1 MSVKILTKERLNANN
16 YNKMIIREV
25 DCNYIVNVSG
35 ERLTDQY
42 TSLSYK
48 ISDNFRKMEDEEKI
62 ICIVDT
68 FLRDTIVSS
77 IDTGVF
83 YSGCREQFIMVF
95 GTRKLYLYLENSK
108 LLRTIVKM
116 IKDKY
121 NMDRYKYCNNNS
133 SDNLYEISLNSK
145 GASYGRKCISCE
157 NCAGCMED
165 DDTCPSYIQ
174 FKLMYVKGRIA
185 VFDKNF
191 IDRFIYEK
199 LWEYGS
205 VASITEETHDIMVG
219 GITKIGKCIDSYN
232 IICGDLVIKFNCT
245 TFSKKYVFELISG
258 IVNRYN
264 SELKEVN
271 KYKKRQLKMEGF

>member
-121 NMDRYKYCNNNS
+121 NIDRYKYCNNNS

-157 NCAGCMED
+157 NCAGCIED
-165 DDTCPSYIQ
+165 DDISPSYIQ
-174 FKLMYVKGRIA
+174 FKLMYINGNIA
-185 VFDKNF
+185 SFDKKF
-191 IDRFIYEK
+191 LERFIYDK
-199 LWEYGS
+199 LWEYGKL
-205 VASITEETHDIMVG
+205 ANLTEETHDIKVG

>member
-1 MSVKILTKERLNANN
+1 MSVKILTIERLNANN

-25 DCNYIVNVSG
+25 DCYYIGNLSG

-48 ISDNFRKMEDEEKI
+48 KSDNFRKMEDEEKI
-62 ICIVDT
+62 ICNVDT

-157 NCAGCMED
+157 NCAGCIED
-165 DDTCPSYIQ
+165 DDISPSYIQ
-174 FKLMYVKGRIA
+174 FKLMYIKGNIA
-185 VFDKNF
+185 SFDKKF
-191 IDRFIYEK
+191 LERFIYDK
-199 LWEYGS
+199 LWEYGKL
-205 VASITEETHDIMVG
+205 ANLTEETHDIKVG

>member
-1 MSVKILTKERLNANN
+1 MSVKILTKERLDANN

-157 NCAGCMED
+157 NCAGCIED
-165 DDTCPSYIQ
+165 DDISPSYIQ
-174 FKLMYVKGRIA
+174 FKLMYIIGKLAG
-185 VFDKNF
+185 FDKSF
-191 IDRFIYEK
+191 IEGFIYDK

-205 VASITEETHDIMVG
+205 VASITEETHDINDHRT
-219 GITKIGKCIDSYN
+219 TKTRKCIDSYN
-232 IICGDLVIKFNCT
+232 IVCGDLVIRFNC
-245 TFSKKYVFELISG
+245 SSYSQNYVFNLCDN

-264 SELKEVN
+264 NELKEI
-271 KYKKRQLKMEGF
+271 YECKKKQLKMEGF